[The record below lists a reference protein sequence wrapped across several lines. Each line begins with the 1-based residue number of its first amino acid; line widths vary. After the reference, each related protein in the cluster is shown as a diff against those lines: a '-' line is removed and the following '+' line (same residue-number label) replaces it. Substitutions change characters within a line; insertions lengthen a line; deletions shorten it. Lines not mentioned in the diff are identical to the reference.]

1 MTHPLLKVGHL
12 TKFFPIKTG
21 LFGSAAASIRAVDD
35 VAFSINEGETLGLVG
50 ESGCGKTTTGRL
62 ILRLLERT
70 AGDIRFRLDGQDLDL
85 GALHGEDLRRFR
97 KHMQL
102 IFQDP
107 FSSLSPRMT
116 VLDII
121 AEPLK
126 AHRFG
131 SAKDIKDRVKWVTNA
146 AGLNV
151 EFLGRYPHAFSGGQR
166 QRIGIA
172 RALALNPKLI
182 VCDEPVSALDVSVQ
196 AQIINLLKDLQQE
209 FGLTYL
215 FIAHDLSVVENISTR
230 VAVMYAGRI
239 VEMAD
244 THELFH
250 RPMHPYTEALLNALP
265 VPDPEAK
272 SERVP
277 LQGEVADPSDLPPGC
292 AFHPRCR
299 YCREECKQHVPELRE
314 TDANHSTTCIRAEN
328 IELEGVSGGSG

>member
-1 MTHPLLKVGHL
+1 MTSPLLQVDRL

-21 LFGSAAASIRAVDD
+21 LFGSVAGHIRAVDD
-35 VAFSINEGETLGLVG
+35 VSFSINEGETLGLVG

-70 AGDIRFRLDGQDLDL
+70 AGDIRFRLNGKDVDL
-85 GALHGEDLRRFR
+85 GALSGEELRRFR

-126 AHRFG
+126 AHGFG
-131 SAKDIKDRVKWVTNA
+131 STKDIEDRVRWVTKA

-151 EFLGRYPHAFSGGQR
+151 EFLRRYPHAFSGGQR

-182 VCDEPVSALDVSVQ
+182 ICDEPVSALDVSVQ

-230 VAVMYAGRI
+230 VAVMYTGRI

-250 RPMHPYTEALLNALP
+250 RPRHPYTEALLNALP

-272 SERVP
+272 SQRVP

-299 YCREECKQHVPELRE
+299 YCRDECKQRVPELRE
-314 TDANHSTTCIRAEN
+314 IDANHFAACVRAEG
-328 IELEGVSGGSG
+328 IELEGVNQSE